1 MNVIYIAIVVVAGYL
16 LGSLSISILLS
27 KNLLGRDVRRHGS
40 GNAGATNMAR
50 VFGMCA
56 GLLTLAGDML
66 KAAAAMLIG
75 FWLLGDTGMALG
87 WRRVPAWAL
96 LPGAARLQGRQ
107 GRIVGRNGRADDRLA
122 RIPVRCCR
130 ISDRGVPYEKG
141 LVRQHMRGADDI
153 HKRGGARCIDSAADT
168 GGDRNADCH
177 RAASR

>member
-50 VFGMCA
+50 VFGMHA
-56 GLLTLAGDML
+56 GLLTLA
-66 KAAAAMLIG
+66 
-75 FWLLGDTGMALG
+75 
-87 WRRVPAWAL
+87 VPAGAL
-96 LPGAARLQGRQ
+96 LPRAAWLQVRQ
-107 GRIVGRNGRADDRLA
+107 GRVIGGDGRADDRLA
-122 RIPVRCCR
+122 RVSVRR
-130 ISDRGVPYEKG
+130 RRVPRRGVPDEKG
-141 LVRQHMRGADDI
+141 LVRQHMRGAGDI